1 MKLLKIIRTCVVA
14 ALLAGVLAA
23 CSTVKLAYNNA
34 QELAWWWLTD
44 YVAFNDQQR
53 PVMRQAVAQ
62 VHAWHRRHQLP
73 GYVDLLGRW
82 QLAVAG
88 ELSASQVCAMLD
100 EAVGRLEE
108 LSSAVE
114 ALDTGALQALASLSA
129 AQLSE
134 LERRMAK
141 SNREFREKHLDAPAK
156 ELEAERFKQ
165 ALSRAENLYGRLQ
178 AEQKRVLA
186 LALAAAPWDA
196 QASYARRL
204 KRQQALLQN
213 LRGLQNVPAEQVR
226 PALRTL
232 LARSSVDADPADRA
246 DSLAARRQLCGVMA
260 QLHRSTT
267 PEQRARAAQTLKGY
281 AGDLGALS
289 QTAAL

>member
-1 MKLLKIIRTCVVA
+1 LKLLKIIRTCLVA

-88 ELSASQVCAMLD
+88 ELSAPQVCAMLD
-100 EAVGRLEE
+100 EAVGRLED

-114 ALDTGALQALASLSA
+114 ALDAGALQALASLSA
-129 AQLSE
+129 SQLSE

-156 ELEAERFKQ
+156 ELAAERFKQ

-213 LRGLQNVPAEQVR
+213 LRGLQNVAAEQAR
-226 PALRTL
+226 PALRAL

-246 DSLAARRQLCGVMA
+246 ASLAARRQLCGVMA
-260 QLHRSTT
+260 ELHRSTT
-267 PEQRARAAQTLKGY
+267 AEQRARAAQTLQGY
-281 AGDLGALS
+281 ASDLGALS